1 MAIFGDRVLRCSD
14 GHLFV
19 SGEGERLFGS
29 IHLGWWRMMQC
40 PVDGRFRVCGNVR
53 ESSLTPEQLD
63 ELRRYRQ
70 SPAPA
75 PSTVAAP
82 APMASP
88 AEDEAHRLQ
97 ALAKLEELLDG
108 GALTPEEFEAEKRR
122 ILNR

>member
-1 MAIFGDRVLRCSD
+1 MAIFGDRVLRCTD

-40 PVDGRFRVCGNVR
+40 PVDGRFRVCGNVA
-53 ESSLTPEQLD
+53 ESGLTPQQLD

-70 SPAPA
+70 SPAPPA
-75 PSTVAAP
+75 GAGP
-82 APMASP
+82 APTPPP

-97 ALAKLEELLDG
+97 ALAKLKELLDA
-108 GALTPEEFEAEKRR
+108 GALTPEEFEAEKQR
-122 ILNR
+122 ILRG